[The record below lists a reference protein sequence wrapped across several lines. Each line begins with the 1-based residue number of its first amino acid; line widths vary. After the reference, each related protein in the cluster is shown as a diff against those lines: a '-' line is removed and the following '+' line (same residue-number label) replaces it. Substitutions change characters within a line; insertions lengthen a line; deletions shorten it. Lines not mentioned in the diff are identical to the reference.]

1 MKIIGI
7 ILATNFDRNVNELVI
22 RGSLPF
28 FGKSIAD
35 ITYEL
40 LENLNLH
47 QIFVYTNSKGVAL
60 KNILG
65 KKVKYIV
72 RKNRYLYSQTAL
84 EEEFFEFVNDTN
96 HMVLIDPKYPF
107 LDTKILLDLLQRHL
121 NEANDITYL
130 KGILDNN
137 VLIPNIS
144 VVRTEVFNQILMQ
157 LDLAHQS
164 FDVNNVITSNIYKT
178 GYIEIRT
185 LHHIMPL
192 ANGKIIDNVEK
203 LIKNRK

>member
-7 ILATNFDRNVNELVI
+7 ILATNFDRNGNELVI

-35 ITYEL
+35 ITYDL

-72 RKNRYLYSQTAL
+72 RKNRYLYSQAAL
-84 EEEFFEFVNDTN
+84 EEEFYEFVNDTN
-96 HMVLIDPKYPF
+96 HMILIDPKYPF
-107 LDTKILLDLLQRHL
+107 LDSKILFDLLEQHL
-121 NEANDITYL
+121 KENNDITYL
-130 KGILDNN
+130 KGVLDNN

-144 VVRTEVFNQILMQ
+144 IVKTEVFNNILKK

-164 FDVNNVITSNIYKT
+164 FDVSNVITSTIYKT
-178 GYIEIRT
+178 GYMEIKS